1 MALIHNFA
9 PRNQHPVSKHK
20 SKTVIKKAIAL
31 LALVY
36 FSFNLHAQQGIEA
49 GGWLAAVN
57 YFGDLNTNM
66 RLNRIG
72 PAAGLG
78 IRYNFN
84 ERICTKLSANVG
96 RIEAYDKDSPNLY
109 ERARNLHF
117 RSIVADAGLQMEFNF
132 LPYIHGSKDEN
143 WTPYLFLGLGVTYFN
158 PKAELDGTWHELR
171 PLGTEGQFKGEE
183 YYTVAGG
190 WVYGAGLKIDLS
202 YEWSLNID
210 ISARRL
216 FSDYLDDVS
225 TVYPDL
231 DDVQDLRG
239 EFATKFVD
247 RSLELYQTDPAFFTR
262 NNLEAPIG
270 EPGRQRGNSKNN
282 DTYVYLGIG
291 LYYYFGDLKCPYER

>member
-1 MALIHNFA
+1 
-9 PRNQHPVSKHK
+9 V
-20 SKTVIKKAIAL
+20 VKKIIFL
-31 LALVY
+31 FTLVY
-36 FSFNLHAQQGIEA
+36 FSQNLAAQRGVEA

-66 RLNRIG
+66 RLNRVG
-72 PAAGLG
+72 PAAGFG

-84 ERICTKLSANVG
+84 DRICAKLSGNVG

-117 RSIVADAGLQMEFNF
+117 RSIVADAGGQMEFNF
-132 LPYIHGSKDEN
+132 LPYNHGSKDEN

-158 PKAELDGTWHELR
+158 PKAELDGTWYELR
-171 PLGTEGQFKGEE
+171 QFGTEGQFKGEE

-190 WVYGAGLKIDLS
+190 WVYGMGLKIDLS

-210 ISARRL
+210 VSARRL

-225 TVYPDL
+225 SAYPDI
-231 DDVQDLRG
+231 DDVEDLRG
-239 EFATKFVD
+239 EFATRFVD
-247 RSLELYQTDPAFFTR
+247 RSGELFAKDPAFFTR

-270 EPGRQRGNSKNN
+270 TPGKQRGNSKNN

-291 LYYYFGDLKCPYER
+291 LYYYFGDLRCPYEK